1 MGMVVNN
8 NIPALFSFNAV
19 TKTGNALQKSIQ
31 KLSTGLRINSAAD
44 DAAGLAISEKMR
56 AQIRG
61 LDRAVSNS
69 QDGISMIQTA
79 EGALNETHS
88 ILQRMRELSVQSAN
102 DTLTQQDR
110 GYIQLEIDQLREE
123 ITRIGNTTQFNKK
136 KLLNGDAA
144 VLWSSDNLN
153 TKAIVNGGLRQ
164 IDQFGQKNA
173 LEGNFKINIKAEAG
187 QAEVKKT
194 DIFKIKH
201 KDVLM
206 GLSVNREAGVRN
218 ARVDNVP
225 AGTYEVKSA
234 ATGKVSNVTGQYG
247 FPKIYSTSTITGTAN
262 LDGTGTN
269 KIQAANNGQKFQLK
283 IDGVAFGDE
292 VTLATDDTAADIVS
306 KINNAVKNAKKD
318 GFTFKASVNAG
329 GNVVLETYAADSATA
344 KVLSVSDVG
353 AAGAAAA
360 VGLAGAINDQNKAF
374 DLTTALTTTA
384 DEAKLTGNA
393 SVLFEVMDVN
403 ESAKT
408 VKLKATASVLDVN
421 GNNKTTSTEIL
432 LSEGTESTVAKE
444 LLGDGALK
452 MKLESDMVRLF
463 SKGNKFVYNF
473 SKETGADVA
482 VEVSGRQNKDWDDYW
497 GGSVTRTPVKYGLK
511 ADTVQGKDIHFKNF
525 YLNEKSGVAFEGD
538 VTLTTDKDTFTV
550 ANVGTNKTLANFDV
564 AFVGQVAKG
573 DVKLRDLEK
582 FWDAQGRFLITDPQ
596 TLTITQGS
604 GKQTK
609 ITLYANDTL
618 NDVAKKLNE
627 AIGSG
632 LGQNKYVDDA
642 NNFATFVDTLAANS
656 ESVAGTF
663 VIRSVVAGAAGKLNF
678 AGDEDLV
685 KALSLNVIQSAKET
699 SYTVDIKDA
708 HTDKVVVSGAQTTG
722 NKLIGVLHPN
732 IDVEFDAMAGIT
744 ATWDKARKAYTYKV
758 DDNYSTVL
766 HLADNTT
773 VFQIGANEGEDMGIN
788 IGDMRAHAL
797 GLNEVLVTDRESA
810 ARSITVIDNAIDKVS
825 TQRAKLG
832 AYQNRLEHTINN
844 LTVAGENLTAAESR
858 IRDTDMA
865 KEMMN
870 FTKLNIMLQ
879 AGNAMLAQANQLPQ
893 NVLSLIR

>member
-1 MGMVVNN
+1 MC
-8 NIPALFSFNAV
+8 
-19 TKTGNALQKSIQ
+19 
-31 KLSTGLRINSAAD
+31 
-44 DAAGLAISEKMR
+44 
-56 AQIRG
+56 
-61 LDRAVSNS
+61 
-69 QDGISMIQTA
+69 
-79 EGALNETHS
+79 
-88 ILQRMRELSVQSAN
+88 
-102 DTLTQQDR
+102 
-110 GYIQLEIDQLREE
+110 
-123 ITRIGNTTQFNKK
+123 
-136 KLLNGDAA
+136 
-144 VLWSSDNLN
+144 SSDL
-153 TKAIVNGGLRQ
+153 
-164 IDQFGQKNA
+164 
-173 LEGNFKINIKAEAG
+173 
-187 QAEVKKT
+187 
-194 DIFKIKH
+194 
-201 KDVLM
+201 
-206 GLSVNREAGVRN
+206 
-218 ARVDNVP
+218 
-225 AGTYEVKSA
+225 
-234 ATGKVSNVTGQYG
+234 
-247 FPKIYSTSTITGTAN
+247 
-262 LDGTGTN
+262 
-269 KIQAANNGQKFQLK
+269 
-283 IDGVAFGDE
+283 
-292 VTLATDDTAADIVS
+292 
-306 KINNAVKNAKKD
+306 
-318 GFTFKASVNAG
+318 
-329 GNVVLETYAADSATA
+329 
-344 KVLSVSDVG
+344 
-353 AAGAAAA
+353 
-360 VGLAGAINDQNKAF
+360 
-374 DLTTALTTTA
+374 
-384 DEAKLTGNA
+384 
-393 SVLFEVMDVN
+393 VLFEVMDVN

-432 LSEGTESTVAKE
+432 LSEGTGSTVAKE

-708 HTDKVVVSGAQTTG
+708 HTDKVVVSGAQTTD

-732 IDVEFDAMAGIT
+732 MC
-744 ATWDKARKAYTYKV
+744 
-758 DDNYSTVL
+758 
-766 HLADNTT
+766 
-773 VFQIGANEGEDMGIN
+773 
-788 IGDMRAHAL
+788 
-797 GLNEVLVTDRESA
+797 
-810 ARSITVIDNAIDKVS
+810 
-825 TQRAKLG
+825 
-832 AYQNRLEHTINN
+832 
-844 LTVAGENLTAAESR
+844 
-858 IRDTDMA
+858 
-865 KEMMN
+865 
-870 FTKLNIMLQ
+870 
-879 AGNAMLAQANQLPQ
+879 
-893 NVLSLIR
+893 

>member
-61 LDRAVSNS
+61 LDRAVANS

-144 VLWSSDNLN
+144 VLWSSDNLQ

-164 IDQFGQKNA
+164 IDQFGQKRA
-173 LEGNFKINIKAEAG
+173 AEGNYNLKIRADAG
-187 QAEVKKT
+187 QGEVKKS

-201 KDVLM
+201 KDVVMNVSLNEGAGAS
-206 GLSVNREAGVRN
+206 GLWVNNLPAGSYTVKTVGKAGAAGV
-218 ARVDNVP
+218 
-225 AGTYEVKSA
+225 E
-234 ATGKVSNVTGQYG
+234 VTGQYG
-247 FPKIYSTSTITGTAN
+247 IGGKYEKLEVTTALAAADHGKKFKISVGGGAATEITVPAAAHAASDIATAIKAANIEGLTVTEAAGKITMLSTKGKIKIENVDLATAFGTAFPTTESTEQTATMDDLFTLTKDDAIESN
-262 LDGTGTN
+262 ASILY
-269 KIQAANNGQKFQLK
+269 
-283 IDGVAFGDE
+283 E
-292 VTLATDDTAADIVS
+292 VM
-306 KINNAVKNAKKD
+306 
-318 GFTFKASVNAG
+318 SVNA
-329 GNVVLETYAADSATA
+329 E
-344 KVLSVSDVG
+344 
-353 AAGAAAA
+353 
-360 VGLAGAINDQNKAF
+360 
-374 DLTTALTTTA
+374 
-384 DEAKLTGNA
+384 
-393 SVLFEVMDVN
+393 
-403 ESAKT
+403 AKT
-408 VKLKATASVLDVN
+408 VKLKVTANILNPDGTVKTVN
-421 GNNKTTSTEIL
+421 EELTLGEGAAGKVDLGKKLGLASADDKYTLQIKDGMTGL
-432 LSEGTESTVAKE
+432 LSA
-444 LLGDGALK
+444 
-452 MKLESDMVRLF
+452 
-463 SKGNKFVYNF
+463 GNKFVHNVT
-473 SKETGADVA
+473 KKAGAG
-482 VEVSGRQNKDWDDYW
+482 EQ
-497 GGSVTRTPVKYGLK
+497 
-511 ADTVQGKDIHFKNF
+511 TVQISGTQTDSWKYKWGTKVTDKDLNFTLDAKKVTNKELHFKNF
-525 YLNEKSGVAFEGD
+525 YLNSNNGTVYEGD
-538 VTLTTDKDTFTV
+538 IVLKTNSVEL
-550 ANVGTNKTLANFDV
+550 AANKTLATFE
-564 AFVGQVAKG
+564 AAYIGQVAKN
-573 DVKLRDLEK
+573 DVKLRDLDK
-582 FWDAQGRFLITDPQ
+582 FWDAQGRFMLKDAQ
-596 TLTITQGS
+596 TLTLTQGD
-604 GKQTK
+604 GKQAK
-609 ITLYANDTL
+609 VTLYANDTL
-618 NDVAKKLNE
+618 KDVADKLNK
-627 AIGSG
+627 AIGKSVADGG
-632 LGQNKYVDDA
+632 LGQAQYAEPDGNKGSDH
-642 NNFATFVDTLAANS
+642 FASFVNEKTATETS

-663 VIRSVVAGAAGKLNF
+663 VIRSLVTGSTGRISF
-678 AGDEDLV
+678 AGDEDLI
-685 KALSLNVIQSAKET
+685 KALSLNVIQEAKE
-699 SYTVDIKDA
+699 SNYTVSATDA
-708 HTDKVVVSGAQTTG
+708 HTGKLVVSDTKTTG
-722 NKLIGVLHPN
+722 NRLIGALHSN
-732 IDVEFDAMAGIT
+732 IDVEFDAMAGVK
-744 ATWDKARKAYTYKV
+744 AKWDDKTKSYVYTTEDYK
-758 DDNYSTVL
+758 TVL

-810 ARSITVIDNAIDKVS
+810 ARSITIIDNALDKVS

>member
-136 KLLNGDAA
+136 KLLDGSAA
-144 VLWSSDNLN
+144 VLWSSDNLK

-164 IDQFGQKNA
+164 VDQFGQKRA
-173 LEGNFKINIKAEAG
+173 LEGNYNLKIKAEAG
-187 QAEVKKT
+187 QAEVKKS
-194 DIFKIKH
+194 DIFKVKH
-201 KDVLM
+201 KDVLSIKSKDVNLIKDISVKNLKPGVIHNVGVGAATAVAIAPAIVAKKIENANAFD
-206 GLSVNREAGVRN
+206 GLFKVGTAGTDG
-218 ARVDNVP
+218 A
-225 AGTYEVKSA
+225 TYEVAVTVKDRLYTA
-234 ATGKVSNVTGQYG
+234 DNAQANVTLEIKG
-247 FPKIYSTSTITGTAN
+247 FKLGP
-262 LDGTGTN
+262 DGTRTAIN
-269 KIQAANNGQKFQLK
+269 QT
-283 IDGVAFGDE
+283 
-292 VTLATDDTAADIVS
+292 VTLASEANGTAGANDVDVAGIGGFKIDKDLTAADKIKDMAIGDKLVFRMSNAMATPADGRGIDVSYDNGAGLQKHQFNVS
-306 KINNAVKNAKKD
+306 KDVLTKN
-318 GFTFKASVNAG
+318 GTMN
-329 GNVVLETYAADSATA
+329 
-344 KVLSVSDVG
+344 LSF
-353 AAGAAAA
+353 
-360 VGLAGAINDQNKAF
+360 LN
-374 DLTTALTTTA
+374 L
-384 DEAKLTGNA
+384 DEKTG
-393 SVLFEVMDVN
+393 EV
-403 ESAKT
+403 
-408 VKLKATASVLDVN
+408 
-421 GNNKTTSTEIL
+421 
-432 LSEGTESTVAKE
+432 TESSITMKFNDKK
-444 LLGDGALK
+444 LDG
-452 MKLESDMVRLF
+452 S
-463 SKGNKFVYNF
+463 
-473 SKETGADVA
+473 
-482 VEVSGRQNKDWDDYW
+482 
-497 GGSVTRTPVKYGLK
+497 
-511 ADTVQGKDIHFKNF
+511 
-525 YLNEKSGVAFEGD
+525 
-538 VTLTTDKDTFTV
+538 
-550 ANVGTNKTLANFDV
+550 DV
-564 AFVGQVAKG
+564 AFADFAANKALGSFKTYAVGDVARG

-582 FWDAQGRFLITDPQ
+582 FWDAQGRFMLTDPQ
-596 TLTITQGS
+596 TITITQGD

-618 NDVAKKLNE
+618 DDLATKLNK
-627 AIGSG
+627 AIGSD
-632 LGQNKYVDDA
+632 LGQNSYVDKVDY
-642 NNFATFVDTLAANS
+642 FSTFVTEAAGGNTS
-656 ESVAGTF
+656 ESVAGTLL
-663 VIRSVVAGAAGKLNF
+663 IRSVVAGAAGKLSL
-678 AGDEDLV
+678 AGDEDLI
-685 KALSLNVIQSAKET
+685 KALSLNVIQDAKE
-699 SYTVDIKDA
+699 SNYTVDISNA
-708 HTDKVVVSGAQTTG
+708 HTGETVVSGAKTTG
-722 NKLIGVLHPN
+722 NKLIGVLHSN
-732 IDVEFDAMAGIT
+732 IDVEFDAMAGIS
-744 ATWDKARKAYTYKV
+744 ANWDDTNKLYAFNPSKEY
-758 DDNYSTVL
+758 NTVL

-788 IGDMRAHAL
+788 IGDMRSHAL
-797 GLNEVLVTDRESA
+797 GLNEVLVTDRASA
-810 ARSITVIDNAIDKVS
+810 ARSITIIDNAIDKVS

-893 NVLSLIR
+893 GVLSLIR